1 VRAVPLL
8 VLLALLPQDP
18 NQLPKEPIKDFV
30 FQLKDLR
37 RDPATNLEIEEIT
50 LILKGKEAVPRTPVK
65 VDKEVFDLKGVDAQ
79 YYTTPKPKE
88 PSHEIKV
95 KADRG
100 VLDKGARTLK
110 LDDNVSIVRK
120 GNEDREHPDRSERD
134 TVLLTP
140 SALLRFTQ
148 MYECPTC
155 RKIYGAAGHC
165 PDHGVPLRETTVTS
179 VETDREFDL
188 TGPEGV
194 LSGSGLVTDDAI
206 RRDYHIARDGFVEF
220 SGELNTSNDR
230 SGPAPAPARAQF
242 TQIFSRGPLAITGP
256 MDARTVHGVGGTRVD
271 RLDAGETL
279 TLMAET
285 LTVDTVRRWDL
296 SAAGPVDCPKLDARG
311 DVVLDGVSFTDGE
324 SFHATSDTLL
334 RTVTE
339 EKVQGATVVHDVT
352 IMTARA
358 PGVVS
363 LTRGPS
369 RIDSRKVTIQRA
381 TEGEPGLSEFVDVV
395 RSDLL
400 QDNQHFN
407 LACDLLKVFAEPN
420 ELGKTEI
427 RSLDATGHVVLGG
440 LMASKTAAPSPSG
453 PADPGE
459 ARADHFLWD
468 LAIKRGL
475 LEASKENPYVRIT
488 QGASTIQAPK
498 VLLESQDIMVLK
510 GPKSVRLVQEN
521 AGKKEEY
528 RATCEGDMV
537 IDSSPERHQLTMRD
551 RCVLRTEELLLNSDR
566 INGDLDPNGKG
577 LRSLLALGHVRAIH
591 QEGREERDDEST
603 GPRPPESSR
612 PREANQTTLH
622 GDRLYYRFS
631 DQSLR
636 VYGSPNTVADTGHT
650 ISTQGEIRVYE
661 QKHPKTGE
669 MVRYTE
675 MIGNSDGVHIEMAER
690 AEKPDDKKRDEK
702 KK

>member
-1 VRAVPLL
+1 VRTVFLL
-8 VLLALLPQDP
+8 VLLALLPQEP
-18 NQLPKEPIKDFV
+18 SQLPKEPIRDFKFV
-30 FQLKDLR
+30 LKDVR
-37 RDPATNLEIEEIT
+37 IDPTTKLDVEEIT
-50 LILKGKEAVPRTPVK
+50 LVLKGKEAVPRTPIK
-65 VDKEVFDLKGVDAQ
+65 VDKEVFDLKGVDAH
-79 YYTTPKPKE
+79 YYTTPTPKE

-95 KADRG
+95 KSDRG

-110 LDDNVSIVRK
+110 LDDNVSIIRK
-120 GNEDREHPDRSERD
+120 GLQDRAHPERTERD

-140 SALLRFTQ
+140 SALLRFNL

-165 PDHGVPLRETTVTS
+165 PDHGVPLRETTITS

-188 TGPEGV
+188 AGPEGV

-220 SGELNTSNDR
+220 SGDLNPSEDR
-230 SGPAPAPARAQF
+230 KVSVPPQARF

-256 MDARTVHGVGGTRVD
+256 MDARTIHGEGGARVD
-271 RLDAGETL
+271 RIDSGESL
-279 TLMAET
+279 TLLCET

-296 SAAGPVDCPKLDARG
+296 SAAGSVECPKLDAKG
-311 DVVLDGVSFTDGE
+311 DVVVDGISFADGE
-324 SFHATSDTLL
+324 SFHATADTLL

-339 EKVQGATVVHDVT
+339 EQVPDGTLVHDVT
-352 IMTARA
+352 VMTARA
-358 PGVVS
+358 PQVVS
-363 LTRGPS
+363 LTRGQS
-369 RIDSRKVTIQRA
+369 RIDSRKVTIRRA
-381 TEGEPGLSEFVDVV
+381 TEKEPGLSVFENVV

-400 QDNQHFN
+400 QDGQHFN
-407 LACDLLKVFAEPN
+407 LACDLLKVHAEAN
-420 ELGKTEI
+420 DLGKTEI
-427 RSLDATGHVVLGG
+427 RTLDATGHVVLGG
-440 LMASKTAAPSPSG
+440 LMAAKTAAPSPSG
-453 PADPGE
+453 PDDPGE
-459 ARADHFLWD
+459 ARADHFFWD
-468 LAIKRGL
+468 LSIKRGL
-475 LEASKENPYVRIT
+475 LEASKENPFVRIT

-498 VLLESQDIMVLK
+498 VLLESQEIMVLK
-510 GPKSVRLVQEN
+510 GPKSVRLVQDN
-521 AGKKEEY
+521 AGKQEEY

-537 IDSSPERHQLTMRD
+537 IDNSPERHQLTMRD
-551 RCVLRTEELLLNSDR
+551 HCVLRTEEMLLNSDR
-566 INGDLDPNGKG
+566 INGDLDPGGKG

-591 QEGREERDDEST
+591 QEKKEDRDDEST
-603 GPRPPESSR
+603 GPLPPDET
-612 PREANQTTLH
+612 PRDANQTTLH

-636 VYGSPNTVADTGHT
+636 VYGNPRTVADTGHT
-650 ISTQGEIRVYE
+650 LSTQGEIRVYD

-675 MIGNSDGVHIEMAER
+675 MIGDSDGVHIEIDER

>member
-1 VRAVPLL
+1 VRAASLL

-18 NQLPKEPIKDFV
+18 SQLPKEPIKDFK
-30 FQLKDLR
+30 FKLKDIR
-37 RDPATNLEIEEIT
+37 RDPATNLDIEEIT
-50 LILKGKEAVPRTPVK
+50 LILNGKEAVPRAPIK
-65 VDKEVFDLKGVDAQ
+65 VDKEIFDLKGVDAQ

-88 PSHEIKV
+88 PTHEITV

-120 GNEDREHPDRSERD
+120 GNGDREHPERSERD

-140 SALLRFTQ
+140 SALLRFNL

-165 PDHGVPLRETTVTS
+165 PDHGEQLRETTITS

-220 SGELNTSNDR
+220 SGDLNASGDR
-230 SGPAPAPARAQF
+230 SAPAPARTQF

-256 MDARTVHGVGGTRVD
+256 MDARTVHGEGGSRVD
-271 RLDAGETL
+271 RLDSGETL

-311 DVVLDGVSFTDGE
+311 DVVLDGISFSDGE
-324 SFHATSDTLL
+324 SFHATADTLL

-339 EKVQGATVVHDVT
+339 DAVQHVTHDVT
-352 IMTARA
+352 VMTARA
-358 PGVVS
+358 PRIVS
-363 LTRGPS
+363 LTRGAS
-369 RIDSRKVTIQRA
+369 RIDSRKVTINRA
-381 TEGEPGLSEFVDVV
+381 PEGGSGVSEFVDVV
-395 RSDLL
+395 RSDLA
-400 QDNQHFN
+400 QDGQHFN
-407 LACDLLKVFAEPN
+407 LACDLLNVLAAPN

-427 RSLDATGHVVLGG
+427 RVLDATGHVVLGG
-440 LMASKTAAPSPSG
+440 LMGGKTTAPSPSG

-459 ARADHFLWD
+459 ARADYFHWD
-468 LAIKRGL
+468 LSTHRGL
-475 LEASKENPYVRIT
+475 LEASKENPFVRIT
-488 QGASTIQAPK
+488 QGASTILAPK

-521 AGKKEEY
+521 AGKREEY

-551 RCVLRTEELLLNSDR
+551 RCVLRTEDLLLNSDR
-566 INGDLDPNGKG
+566 INGDLDPGGKG

-591 QEGREERDDEST
+591 QERREEPDDEST
-603 GPRPPESSR
+603 GPRPPESAR
-612 PREANQTTLH
+612 QGEANQTTLH